1 MAEEKGNLKITDN
14 KTDFPLL
21 LEQFN
26 GGVLANLL
34 GVSLSNIGRAV
45 AHTNRAG
52 EVTIKLKLKPGS
64 STDNSFINLNTIVT
78 VKEPKMERGDI
89 KEDIYQDGIVFVGGK
104 GQLTYDRPKEDVNG
118 QKDLL
123 ASGGVSTLK
132 EVRKV

>member
-1 MAEEKGNLKITDN
+1 MADEKGNLKIEDT

-34 GVSLSNIGRAV
+34 GVSLSDIGRAV
-45 AHTNRAG
+45 VNTNRAG
-52 EVTIKLKLKPGS
+52 EITIKMKLKPGS
-64 STDNSFINLNTIVT
+64 STDNSFVNLNTIVT

-89 KEDIYQDGIVFVGGK
+89 KEDIYQDGIVFVGRK
-104 GQLTYDRPKEDVNG
+104 GQLTYDRPKEDHNG

-123 ASGGVSTLK
+123 AEEGTVTLK
-132 EVRKV
+132 EVRSI

>member
-1 MAEEKGNLKITDN
+1 MAEEKGNLKIEDNRTDL
-14 KTDFPLL
+14 PQL

-34 GVSLSNIGRAV
+34 GVSLSEVGRAV
-45 AHTNRAG
+45 AATGRGG
-52 EVTIKLKLKPGS
+52 EINIKLKLKPGAS
-64 STDNSFINLNTIVT
+64 SDNTFLNFNTIVT

-89 KEDIYQDGIVFVGGK
+89 KEDIYQDGIVFVGKK

-132 EVRKV
+132 EVRTI